1 VGIAVVG
8 FGTTM
13 ALARVTYAG
22 HPKHGAS
29 SLAIP
34 QPLYQAVRQNLLQA
48 GVLAPTTAPPD
59 AATSTS

>member
-1 VGIAVVG
+1 VVG
-8 FGTTM
+8 FGATM

-22 HPKHGAS
+22 HSKRSG

-48 GVLAPTTAPPD
+48 GVLAPATAPPD
-59 AATSTS
+59 ASTNSS